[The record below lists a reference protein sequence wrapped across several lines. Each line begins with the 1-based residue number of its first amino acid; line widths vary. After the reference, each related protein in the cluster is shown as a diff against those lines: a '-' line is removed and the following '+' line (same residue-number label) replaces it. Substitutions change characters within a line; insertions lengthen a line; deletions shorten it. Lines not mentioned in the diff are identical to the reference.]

1 MKSIHRI
8 SIGVVGIAAIFALS
22 VQAHNGQIV
31 SARAEGE
38 GDEHRVPK
46 CSVAR
51 LKGSFGFTTTGAI
64 VAAGPIGLIADV
76 GVLVFDG
83 FGHVS
88 QTETLS
94 LNGVIAQ
101 RSTQGEYL
109 DDGDCTGDM
118 SITLPPPAGLSTS
131 HFVIVDEGK
140 EIRFIVTGAGRVLTT
155 VARKQ

>member
-1 MKSIHRI
+1 MRSRHRM
-8 SIGVVGIAAIFALS
+8 SVAAVGMAAIFALS
-22 VQAHNGQIV
+22 VQAHNGQIQSV
-31 SARAEGE
+31 SAARAEDE
-38 GDEHRVPK
+38 GDEHRVPR

-51 LKGSFGFTTTGAI
+51 LKGPFGFTTTGSI
-64 VAAGPIGLIADV
+64 VAAGPVGLVADV

-83 FGHVS
+83 FGHVA

-101 RSTQGEYL
+101 RSSQGEYL

-140 EIRFIVTGAGRVLTT
+140 E
-155 VARKQ
+155 